1 MKTNQEFK
9 NEALAALRGNWTPA
23 VLVTVV
29 FFALTSL
36 FVAPSIYQSFKIQA
50 AMAQVTPGDVAAL
63 LEASSGRSGAT
74 ALQLLGE
81 IFLIFPLSIGLSNAF
96 LLLLERG
103 DNHLTTNTFHIAFTQ
118 YWHKVWGYVLMC
130 IFIFL
135 WSLLLLI
142 PGIVKSF
149 AYAMTPYILEEQPEL
164 SANEAINLSNAM
176 MKGHKFDL
184 FYLYLGFLGWGIL
197 AVCTFGIGFFWLTPY
212 MQTATAAFYREVKAE
227 FGDGFDAQIK
237 VAAGR

>member
-23 VLVTVV
+23 VLATVV
-29 FFALTSL
+29 LFAIASV
-36 FVAPSIYQSFKIQA
+36 FMAPAIYQSFKMQA
-50 AMAQVTPGDVAAL
+50 AMAQVNPSDVAAL
-63 LEASSGRSGAT
+63 LEAGSGRSGVT
-74 ALQLLGE
+74 ALQFLGE
-81 IFLIFPLSIGLSNAF
+81 IFLIFPLIVGFANAF
-96 LLLLERG
+96 RLLLERG
-103 DNHLTTNTFHIAFTQ
+103 DNQLTTNTFHIAFTQ
-118 YWHKVWGYVLMC
+118 YWHKVWGYFLMYV
-130 IFIFL
+130 FVFL

-142 PGIVKSF
+142 PGFVKAFS
-149 AYAMTPYILEEQPEL
+149 YAMTPYILEEQPDL
-164 SANEAINLSNAM
+164 SANEAINLSRAM

-197 AVCTFGIGFFWLTPY
+197 ALFTFGIGFFWLTPY